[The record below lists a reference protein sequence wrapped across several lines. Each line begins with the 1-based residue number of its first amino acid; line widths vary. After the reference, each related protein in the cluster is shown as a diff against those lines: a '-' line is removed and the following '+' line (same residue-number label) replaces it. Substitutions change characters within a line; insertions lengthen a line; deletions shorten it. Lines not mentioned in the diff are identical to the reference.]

1 MDTVR
6 TRGQL
11 NSITK
16 VNTSVE
22 EELDKT
28 LLDEDSEG
36 ETKISKM

>member
-16 VNTSVE
+16 VNKSVE